1 MKTIG
6 ELVKNKPVYVI
17 RKDQTVLEAVKDM
30 VRYHVGAVPVV
41 DGDRLVGIFSER
53 DLMVRCVAGG
63 IDVSKTKVEDVMTK
77 ELIATNVNDSYEE
90 CLVIMKQKGIR
101 HLPVIEDDRLAGV
114 VSLRDLM
121 QIDVEEKEQ
130 KIDVLHSY
138 IHYNPKGNI

>member
-1 MKTIG
+1 MKTLG
-6 ELVKNKPVYVI
+6 ELVKNKPVYVV

-63 IDVSKTKVEDVMTK
+63 MDLGKTNVEDVMTK
-77 ELIATNVNDSYEE
+77 ELIATNINDSWEE
-90 CLVIMKQKGIR
+90 CLVIMKKKGIR

-138 IHYNPKGNI
+138 IHYNPKGNK